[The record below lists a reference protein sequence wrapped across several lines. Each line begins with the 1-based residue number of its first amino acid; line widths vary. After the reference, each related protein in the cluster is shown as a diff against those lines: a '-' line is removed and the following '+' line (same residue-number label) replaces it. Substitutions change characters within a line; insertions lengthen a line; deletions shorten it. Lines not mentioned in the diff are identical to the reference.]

1 VELPNK
7 EIGHRGL
14 LTHPA
19 GMARDREKHVTVDDH
34 GLILN
39 EDAIWEGVVSREHRD
54 LNAVVDEGLA
64 VRLVLRASCGHVR
77 RP

>member
-1 VELPNK
+1 MTWYRK
-7 EIGHRGL
+7 Q
-14 LTHPA
+14 
-19 GMARDREKHVTVDDH
+19 HVAVDDN
-34 GLILN
+34 GLVFN
-39 EDAIWEGVVSREHRD
+39 KDAIWESVVCRQHRD